1 MSLMLDHHLHE
12 NASAFELPRG
22 TSVCRARNVETDVL
36 PMSSDTEDDGRS
48 PPRPRSAPPSPSREP
63 ALDVSRTNPTKR
75 VAGAIMRAATRLVLT
90 AAVQDS
96 IVGDECLDVVDGSH
110 PGSGAKQIGSIA
122 DPNTSTAEATL
133 TNALP
138 LKKEPWWRAFEFD
151 KTQEIEGESQFN
163 EVLLAKHGS
172 ANALALAFLEMDDP
186 SDYNKIDLAPAACR
200 DDQNSP
206 KDEYPTDTTT
216 LAAALHLKL
225 GALQRKGFGAGISG
239 ELKMDAP
246 ATKKA
251 ANAKLPSKAHK
262 KKVTQVT
269 QNAFGDTLNVLTETT
284 LHKEL
289 ASLRVT
295 GDVAKHGARTA
306 RVNTQR
312 ALHDSAC
319 GFDFFSEQ
327 NRKSRRAELCLRDA
341 DAHRDGKETDDAAGR
356 AILSLS
362 SLGIDLGGVE
372 KGFLSAID
380 LRLKLAQTKLDA
392 LCSSAATKTKES
404 TMPVAATEKPESNK
418 EKLNLE
424 TREDDSQMS
433 YDSDDEFS
441 SGEGTGK
448 GLFKFNSQSA
458 KTQPLRD
465 FLVGHFDHPYPN
477 DAQRE
482 EVRIGLSQIPPT
494 VFPTRLTLSFIYLQL
509 AAATDMTRAQ
519 VSNWFINARVRIWR
533 PMILNL
539 GVEIEREGGD
549 GLVGGTE
556 NGKDCGG
563 SKKGT
568 GNGSCGGSKKG
579 TGNGRAKKGV
589 AAALQSAKPK
599 PKPRRASAADARRD
613 VTGAC

>member
-1 MSLMLDHHLHE
+1 M
-12 NASAFELPRG
+12 
-22 TSVCRARNVETDVL
+22 
-36 PMSSDTEDDGRS
+36 
-48 PPRPRSAPPSPSREP
+48 
-63 ALDVSRTNPTKR
+63 
-75 VAGAIMRAATRLVLT
+75 
-90 AAVQDS
+90 
-96 IVGDECLDVVDGSH
+96 
-110 PGSGAKQIGSIA
+110 
-122 DPNTSTAEATL
+122 
-133 TNALP
+133 
-138 LKKEPWWRAFEFD
+138 
-151 KTQEIEGESQFN
+151 
-163 EVLLAKHGS
+163 
-172 ANALALAFLEMDDP
+172 
-186 SDYNKIDLAPAACR
+186 
-200 DDQNSP
+200 
-206 KDEYPTDTTT
+206 
-216 LAAALHLKL
+216 
-225 GALQRKGFGAGISG
+225 
-239 ELKMDAP
+239 
-246 ATKKA
+246 
-251 ANAKLPSKAHK
+251 
-262 KKVTQVT
+262 
-269 QNAFGDTLNVLTETT
+269 
-284 LHKEL
+284 
-289 ASLRVT
+289 
-295 GDVAKHGARTA
+295 
-306 RVNTQR
+306 
-312 ALHDSAC
+312 
-319 GFDFFSEQ
+319 
-327 NRKSRRAELCLRDA
+327 
-341 DAHRDGKETDDAAGR
+341 
-356 AILSLS
+356 
-362 SLGIDLGGVE
+362 GGVE

-599 PKPRRASAADARRD
+599 PRRASAADARRD